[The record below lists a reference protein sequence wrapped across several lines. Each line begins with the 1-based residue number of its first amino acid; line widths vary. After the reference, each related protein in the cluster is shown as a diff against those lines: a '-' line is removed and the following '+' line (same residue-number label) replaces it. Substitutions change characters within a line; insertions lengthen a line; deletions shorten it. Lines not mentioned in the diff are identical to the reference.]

1 MSNPKIVEIRSSDPA
16 INASIKVA
24 ADLASQGIPFVS
36 VPCFTAQQVDAARAL
51 GLEHWSTSQAEK
63 ANH

>member
-1 MSNPKIVEIRSSDPA
+1 MSNPKVVEIRSRDPA

-36 VPCFTAQQVDAARAL
+36 VPCFTAQQADAARAL
-51 GLEHWSTSQAEK
+51 GMKHWAASQAEK